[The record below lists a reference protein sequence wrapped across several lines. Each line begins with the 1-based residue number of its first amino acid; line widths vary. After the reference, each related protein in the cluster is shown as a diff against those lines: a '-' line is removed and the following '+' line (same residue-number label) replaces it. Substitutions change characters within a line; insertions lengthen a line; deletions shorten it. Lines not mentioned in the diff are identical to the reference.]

1 MTGEDEEAESKTGFD
16 DLNLGARGAYIPE
29 LDVAAVSDAHVG
41 LADAARSQGTGV
53 PFDEGMVL
61 EKAVR
66 DVLTRFEPST
76 LVFNGDVQHSFGGIG
91 DAGAKVRR
99 LRRVTESY
107 DAETVF
113 VEGNH
118 DTDLDAVVETCAWHR
133 EGDVVFAH
141 GHTIPLDLPDASL
154 YVVGHDHPTV
164 EIEMQKQK
172 CFLYGPFDRRDAD
185 VLMTPA
191 LNPLC
196 EGVVVNEM
204 RASDFLSPFIGRF
217 GGFRVAVET
226 DGEVLRFP
234 PIEEFRRML

>member
-1 MTGEDEEAESKTGFD
+1 MTEEEKTPSFDELRF
-16 DLNLGARGAYIPE
+16 GACAVYLPE
-29 LDVAAVSDAHVG
+29 RDVASVSDAHVG
-41 LADAARSQGTGV
+41 LADAARREGTGV

-66 DVLTRFEPST
+66 DVLTRFEPLT
-76 LVFNGDVQHSFGGIG
+76 LVFNGDIQHSFGGMG
-91 DAGAKVRR
+91 DARDAVRR

-107 DAETVF
+107 DAEPVF

-118 DTDLDAVVETCAWHR
+118 DTNLDAVVETCAWHE
-133 EGDVVFAH
+133 EGGVVFTH
-141 GHTIPLDLPDASL
+141 GHTISTDLPDASL

-164 EIEMQKQK
+164 EIEMQKQA
-172 CFLYGPFDRRDAD
+172 CFLYGPFDRKDAD

-204 RASDFLSPFIGRF
+204 RASDFLSPFVRRF
-217 GGFRVAVET
+217 GEFRVVVET
-226 DGEVLRFP
+226 DDEVLRFP
-234 PIEEFRRML
+234 PIEEFKRML

>member
-1 MTGEDEEAESKTGFD
+1 MTDEEADSTGFD
-16 DLNLGARGAYIPE
+16 GLSLGARAAYLPE
-29 LDVAAVSDAHVG
+29 PDVAAVSDAHVG

-66 DVLTRFEPST
+66 DVLTRFEPSK

-91 DAGAKVRR
+91 DAGATVRR

-107 DAETVF
+107 DAEPVF

-118 DTDLDAVVETCAWHR
+118 DTDLDAVVETCAWHK
-133 EGDVVFAH
+133 EGDAVFTH

-172 CFLYGPFDRRDAD
+172 CFLYGPFDRREAD
-185 VLMTPA
+185 VLVTPA

-204 RASDFLSPFIGRF
+204 RASDFLSPFIGSF
-217 GGFRVAVET
+217 DGFRVAVEAE
-226 DGEVLRFP
+226 GEVLRFP
-234 PIEEFRRML
+234 PIDEFRRML

>member
-1 MTGEDEEAESKTGFD
+1 MTKEESEASTFD
-16 DLNLGARGAYIPE
+16 NLRFGARSVYLPE
-29 LDVAAVSDAHVG
+29 TETAVVSDLHIG
-41 LADAARSQGTGV
+41 FADAARRQGTGV

-76 LVFNGDVQHSFGGIG
+76 FVFNGDVQHSFGGIG
-91 DAGAKVRR
+91 DARDTVNR
-99 LRRVTESY
+99 LRRVAESY
-107 DAETVF
+107 GAEPVF
-113 VEGNH
+113 VAGNH
-118 DTDLDAVVETCAWHR
+118 DTDLNAVVETCDWYE
-133 EGDVVFAH
+133 EGDVVFTH
-141 GHTIPLDLPDASL
+141 GHTIPLDMPDASL

-164 EIEMQKQK
+164 EIEMQKEP
-172 CFLYGPFDRRDAD
+172 CFLYGPFDYDGRDAD

-204 RASDFLSPFIGRF
+204 RASDFLSPFVRRF
-217 GGFRVAVET
+217 SEFRVAVET
-226 DGEVLRFP
+226 EDEVLRFP

>member
-1 MTGEDEEAESKTGFD
+1 MTDEESETGFD
-16 DLNLGARGAYIPE
+16 DLRFGARAAYLPK
-29 LDVAAVSDAHVG
+29 LDVAVVSDAHVG

-76 LVFNGDVQHSFGGIG
+76 LVFNGDVQHRFGGIG
-91 DAGAKVRR
+91 DAGDTVRR

-107 DAETVF
+107 DAEPIF

-118 DTDLDAVVETCAWHR
+118 DTDLDAVVETCAWHK
-133 EGDVVFAH
+133 EGEVVFTH

-164 EIEMQKQK
+164 EIEMQKQD
-172 CFLYGPFDRRDAD
+172 CFLYGPFDRSDAN
-185 VLMTPA
+185 VLVTPA
-191 LNPLC
+191 LNPIC

-204 RASDFLSPFIGRF
+204 RASDFLSPFINHF
-217 GGFRVAVET
+217 DEFRVAVET
-226 DGEVLRFP
+226 EDEVLRFP
-234 PIEEFRRML
+234 PIREFRRML